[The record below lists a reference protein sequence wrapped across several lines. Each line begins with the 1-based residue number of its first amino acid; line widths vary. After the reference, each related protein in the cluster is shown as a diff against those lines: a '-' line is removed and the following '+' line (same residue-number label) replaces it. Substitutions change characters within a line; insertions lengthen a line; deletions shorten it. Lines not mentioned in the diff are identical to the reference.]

1 MCNTK
6 GIIYHIIRLIKI
18 LVKEYFTNRKLEA
31 HSNISKRKLE
41 AHSDIPKNYP
51 YCKISKS
58 TEKKKKK
65 KERKG
70 KIKIKG
76 EFLKN
81 QSFRIPMFKY
91 SLSLA

>member
-41 AHSDIPKNYP
+41 AHSDISKNYP

-58 TEKKKKK
+58 TKK
-65 KERKG
+65 KEERK
-70 KIKIKG
+70 KRKDKDKRRILEKS
-76 EFLKN
+76 EFQDPN
-81 QSFRIPMFKY
+81 V
-91 SLSLA
+91 